1 MYKIG
6 IALMAVFAV
15 MVIPAQISADDGK
28 PTYYGM
34 GTIVLNDAFG
44 NEVFSQTIHN
54 QVVNTGESF
63 IIDQTFQD
71 GTAAVLENT
80 SVGAICVSEA
90 VGFAAAEGDTAA
102 SFDGATTIATGNE
115 CKEDTAVDDSSQGL
129 AVIGPLTFT
138 TSNLDA
144 VGEIIT
150 GICICKASA
159 ADDNDFG
166 TCAINGILFA
176 TVNTS
181 DVTLNTGETVQIT
194 YTFDIT
200 SGSS

>member
-1 MYKIG
+1 
-6 IALMAVFAV
+6 MAIFAV
-15 MVIPAQISADDGK
+15 MVIPAQGFSEDGR
-28 PTYYGM
+28 PIYYGM

-54 QVVNTGESF
+54 RVVNTGETF

-71 GTAAVLENT
+71 GTASIAENN
-80 SVGAICVSEA
+80 SIASICVSEA
-90 VGFAAAEGDTAA
+90 VSFATAEADTAGA
-102 SFDGATTIATGNE
+102 FDTATTITTGLE
-115 CKEDTAVDDSSQGL
+115 CKEDTTVDDTTQGT

-138 TSNLDA
+138 TSNLDV

-150 GICICKASA
+150 GIGICQATVA
-159 ADDNDFG
+159 NDNDQA

-176 TVNTS
+176 TLDTT

-200 SGSS
+200 SSTT

>member
-1 MYKIG
+1 
-6 IALMAVFAV
+6 MAIFAV
-15 MVIPAQISADDGK
+15 MVIPAQISADDGR

-44 NEVFSQTIHN
+44 NEMFAQTIHN
-54 QVVNTGESF
+54 QVVNTGETF

-71 GTAAVLENT
+71 GTTSIAENN
-80 SVGAICVSEA
+80 SIGNICVTE
-90 VGFAAAEGDTAA
+90 AA
-102 SFDGATTIATGNE
+102 SFAASETSTAAAFDTATTIGTGLE
-115 CKEDTAVDDSSQGL
+115 CKEDTAVDDSTQAT

-150 GICICKASA
+150 GIGICQATA
-159 ADDNDFG
+159 ANDNDQA
-166 TCAINGILFA
+166 TCATGGILFA
-176 TVNTS
+176 EVNTT

-200 SGSS
+200 SASS